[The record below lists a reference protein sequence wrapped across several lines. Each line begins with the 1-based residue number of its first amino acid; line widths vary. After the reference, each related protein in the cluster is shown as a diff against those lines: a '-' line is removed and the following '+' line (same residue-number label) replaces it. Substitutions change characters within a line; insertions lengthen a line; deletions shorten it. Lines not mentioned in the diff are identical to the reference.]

1 MTLFDFA
8 KNNIIRDKRN
18 YVFYF
23 LNCVFSVFVFFLFT
37 VLSFHPTMSV
47 IDTQSTM
54 GMILI
59 VGELISIV
67 FSLSFIS
74 YSAGAFIKSRKKQF
88 GLITI
93 LGASKKQLN
102 RLIFIENILIG
113 ILAIFV
119 GIFFGMVFSKMF
131 LDIVARII
139 GVSDFD
145 FYFPVLA
152 ILTTILIFSI
162 VFLCVASIVPRM
174 IRKNEIIKLLKEEK
188 KDEKKAPLK
197 IALIS
202 VILIGL
208 LLLTIY
214 SAFPDLFQILSNMML
229 FPVLMALLVFLFTY
243 VVIGYGMLFFLG
255 RSSKQNISLI
265 FKGELRAKMRSNLK
279 VMTFSTILYAITFFS
294 MIVLFSMSSNV
305 KEETQKIM
313 PYAMSCN
320 TWEEKI
326 SIEDD
331 AKQIDEILKE
341 QKGYKRLNIHLYSL
355 PDNPRSTIMSESAY
369 NHIMDFMNRDT
380 IELDGNDAYMVAGSY
395 GDVIDSIPSE
405 TNKYLLNNEIK
416 LEVMGYTS
424 ENVFLTGFVN
434 SITVLDDEYFEMIS
448 PELVQK
454 TMYLFDYLDWETNQA
469 VVDKIMDQFED
480 KIENREINII
490 DAYRYYQTS
499 KLQNNLTLYVGSM
512 LCFTFILAIG
522 SFIYSRLYTGLEA
535 ESAKFKGIVKIGL
548 SKKELRKILYRE
560 TALLLV
566 IPFVFALFYLWVG
579 ILITDKYVF
588 VSNIPTGVIGSIIL
602 IIIQIILY
610 VIVSFTYKNAFFE
623 KVYE

>member
-1 MTLFDFA
+1 
-8 KNNIIRDKRN
+8 
-18 YVFYF
+18 
-23 LNCVFSVFVFFLFT
+23 
-37 VLSFHPTMSV
+37 MSV

-131 LDIVARII
+131 LDIAARII

>member
-113 ILAIFV
+113 MLAIFV

-131 LDIVARII
+131 LDIAARII

-162 VFLCVASIVPRM
+162 VYLCVASIVPRM

-197 IALIS
+197 ISLIS
-202 VILIGL
+202 MILIGS

-214 SAFPDLFQILSNMML
+214 KAFPDLFQILSNMML

-243 VVIGYGMLFFLG
+243 VFIGYGMLFFLG
-255 RSSKQNISLI
+255 GSSKQNISLI

-279 VMTFSTILYAITFFS
+279 VVTFSTILYAITFFS

-320 TWEEKI
+320 TWEENI

-355 PDNPRSTIMSESAY
+355 PDNPRAAIISESEY
-369 NHIMDFMNRDT
+369 NHIMDFMNRET
-380 IELDGNDAYMVAGSY
+380 IELVENDAYMVAGSY

-405 TNKYLLNNEIK
+405 TNKYLLDNEIK

-424 ENVFLTGFVN
+424 ENVFLTGLVN

-448 PELVQK
+448 PKLVQK

-469 VVDKIMDQFED
+469 IVDKIMNQFED
-480 KIENREINII
+480 KTENREINII
-490 DAYRYYQTS
+490 DAYGYYQTS
-499 KLQNNLTLYVGSM
+499 KLQNNLILYVGSM

-535 ESAKFKGIVKIGL
+535 ESEKFKGIVKIGL

-566 IPFVFALFYLWVG
+566 IPFVFALFYLWIS

-610 VIVSFTYKNAFFE
+610 VIVSVTYKNAFFE